1 MPLKLNIGSS
11 KKIGL
16 PNYSSQ
22 GASINLELE
31 VDSSLIGN
39 PDALQEQ
46 IESLF
51 HQAREA
57 VETELSRAEET
68 ADASQNGQP
77 LNGNGQDQASIV
89 RRATDGQVRALHAI
103 TNRLQIDLYS
113 LLDRL
118 HQVGRPEDLTLQEA
132 SQLIDELNR
141 DLDQLAERQ

>member
-22 GASINLELE
+22 GASIHLELE

-39 PDALQEQ
+39 PDGLQEQ

-51 HQAREA
+51 QQAREA
-57 VETELSRAEET
+57 VETELSRAQESDET
-68 ADASQNGQP
+68 SQNGAS
-77 LNGNGQDQASIV
+77 LNGNGSHHSAV
-89 RRATDGQVRALHAI
+89 ERRATDGQIRALHAI